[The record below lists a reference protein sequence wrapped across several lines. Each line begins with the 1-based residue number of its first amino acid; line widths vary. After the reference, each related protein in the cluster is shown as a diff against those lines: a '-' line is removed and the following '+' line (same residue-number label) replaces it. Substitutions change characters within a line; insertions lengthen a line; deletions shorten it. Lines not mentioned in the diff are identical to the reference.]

1 MDIRPGFV
9 GLGVMGGPMA
19 GHVLAKY
26 GSLVAFDVDAER
38 SRLLRDKGAEIA
50 GGVADVGSRANAVVL
65 SLPGSGIVREVVLGT
80 DGLAS
85 TLEEGSVV
93 IDTSTTEPTVS
104 REIGKAL
111 AERGI
116 RFLDA
121 PVSGG
126 EKAAIDGTLSIMV
139 GGDQFTFDDCL
150 ELLETMGTT
159 VVRVGDV
166 GAGEVAKMVNQIIV
180 GATFAIV
187 AEGFAL
193 GTKSGLDPA
202 VLYEAIRNG
211 WAGSKVLDVAV
222 PAMLDRNFKPGG
234 TVNIHWKDLGYSLSL
249 AKDSDVPTP
258 VTAIVHEVFKAA
270 RAAGDGP
277 LSQPAIVLLWERLL
291 GVEVT
296 ERTVR

>member
-1 MDIRPGFV
+1 MEIRPGFI

-26 GSLVAFDVDAER
+26 GGAVVFDVDPQKMQKLA
-38 SRLLRDKGAEIA
+38 DKGAQVA
-50 GGVADVGSRANAVVL
+50 ASVADVGKRANVVLL
-65 SLPGSGIVREVVLGT
+65 SLPGSETVREVAIGK
-80 DGLAS
+80 DGLVS
-85 TLEEGSVV
+85 TLGEGSVV

-104 REIGKAL
+104 IEVGKRL

-126 EKAAIDGTLSIMV
+126 EKGAVDGTLSIMV
-139 GGDQFTFDDCL
+139 GGDQATFDECFD
-150 ELLETMGTT
+150 LLSAMGGTI
-159 VVRVGDV
+159 VRVGDV

-187 AEGFAL
+187 AEAFAL
-193 GTKSGLDPA
+193 GVKSGLDPS

-222 PAMLDRNFKPGG
+222 PAMLERNFKPGG
-234 TVNIHWKDLGYSLSL
+234 TVNIHWKDLGYALSL
-249 AKDSDVPTP
+249 AKDTDVPTP
-258 VTAIVHEVFKAA
+258 VTALVHEIFKAA
-270 RAAGDGP
+270 RAGGHGP
-277 LSQPAIVLLWERLL
+277 LSQPAIVKLWEGLL
-291 GVEVT
+291 GVEVK
-296 ERTVR
+296 